1 MMNQNQVYKDMGI
14 DADGL
19 GLGEEAYDMIKEML
33 TENNPYYLAL
43 TFVVSMLHSLF
54 EFLAMKNDV
63 MFWRNLESHKGIS
76 VRSLYTNFFMD
87 IIIFL
92 YLLDSEETS
101 MLILIP
107 SFIEIFITVWKI
119 MKTTRL
125 EKRTYFPYVKIVP
138 R

>member
-1 MMNQNQVYKDMGI
+1 
-14 DADGL
+14 
-19 GLGEEAYDMIKEML
+19 
-33 TENNPYYLAL
+33 
-43 TFVVSMLHSLF
+43 
-54 EFLAMKNDV
+54 

-87 IIIFL
+87 IIIFM

-101 MLILIP
+101 MMILVP
-107 SFIEIFITVWKI
+107 SFIEIFITIWKI

-125 EKRTYFPYVKIVP
+125 ERRSYFPYVKILP